1 MINEEGRVENQ
12 LALNLLAMQFKN
24 SHESLQEQMKQ
35 IAEDSRSLLL
45 STSSIQSDL
54 RLLTQTV
61 QYLADTQGDHERR
74 VSQHNKDINSLMGE
88 FASIRDSIKEIQ
100 TIQGDLV
107 RDFNNARPLI
117 EYVYKEK
124 EDREQRKD
132 SFWDG
137 IASGAADMVM
147 KALQFLIVGSLAVL
161 LTSEHNPLL
170 PTKPDKPDKPEN
182 IQPAN

>member
-35 IAEDSRSLLL
+35 IIEDSRSLLR
-45 STSSIQSDL
+45 STSSMQSDL

-61 QYLADTQGDHERR
+61 QYLADTQGDHERK
-74 VSQHNKDINSLMGE
+74 VSQHHKDINSLMGE
-88 FASIRDSIKEIQ
+88 FAVLKDTIKEIQ
-100 TIQGDLV
+100 TIQGELV
-107 RDFNNARPLI
+107 KDFNSARPLI
-117 EYVYKEK
+117 DYIYKER

-137 IASGAADMVM
+137 FAAGMADMVV
-147 KALQFLIVGSLAVL
+147 KGIQVIVVGSLAIL
-161 LTSEHNPLL
+161 LTSEHNPILQN
-170 PTKPDKPDKPEN
+170 KPDNPPINQDK
-182 IQPAN
+182 